1 MRVYIRDWGM
11 RAGSRSQDAH
21 SGVKVFIDTRVGGLG
36 RSQREWTSAVQ
47 MQMLAMW
54 TPWS

>member
-1 MRVYIRDWGM
+1 MRVYIRDWGT

-36 RSQREWTSAVQ
+36 RSQREWTSVQ